1 MVEITNEAPSLTK
14 KLSLIQAEL
23 KAPKNLYNKFGQY
36 YYRNAESI
44 QEALKPFEVK
54 YGVTTILNDS
64 IEEIGG
70 RVYVKATATIFDTE
84 TGESIEVSAYAREAE
99 TKKGMDDA
107 QVTGATSSYARKYAL
122 NGLFLLDDTK
132 DVDSE
137 EYQTQAKGEANKA
150 TPKKESKSKAETQ
163 EPTKPLTD
171 EEMQFLTKRYTG
183 DNLQKLLDFYHIE
196 KIEDISPDVGRNL
209 IKQIVARAK
218 KAKESNS

>member
-70 RVYVKATATIFDTE
+70 RVYVKATATIYDTDSA
-84 TGESIEVSAYAREAE
+84 ESIAVTAYAREAE

-137 EYQTQAKGEANKA
+137 EYQAQAKGEANKA
-150 TPKKESKSKAETQ
+150 TSKPKAKAEPKT
-163 EPTKPLTD
+163 EPKPSEPLN
-171 EEMQFLTKRYTG
+171 EKEMQFLKQRYTG
-183 DNLQKLLDFYHIE
+183 DNLAKLLEFYHIE
-196 KIEDISPDVGRNL
+196 RIEDINPEVGKNL

-218 KAKESNS
+218 QAKGE

>member
-84 TGESIEVSAYAREAE
+84 TGDSIEVSAYAREAE

-137 EYQTQAKGEANKA
+137 EYQAQSKGEANKA
-150 TPKKESKSKAETQ
+150 TPKKESKPKAETQ

-183 DNLQKLLDFYHIE
+183 DNLQKLLEFYHIE

-209 IKQIVARAK
+209 IKQIVARTK

>member
-1 MVEITNEAPSLTK
+1 MADKRILKE
-14 KLSLIQAEL
+14 KLQKIQVEL
-23 KAPKNLYNKFGQY
+23 KAPKTLYNKFGQY

-44 QEALKPFEVK
+44 QEALKPLEDK
-54 YGVTTILNDS
+54 YKVSVVLSDS

-70 RVYVKATATIFDTE
+70 RIYVKATATISDTE
-84 TGESIEVSAYAREAE
+84 TDESISVYAYAREAE

-137 EYQTQAKGEANKA
+137 EYQAQGKGEANKA
-150 TPKKESKSKAETQ
+150 TPKKESKPKSEPKAEV
-163 EPTKPLTD
+163 KPLTD
-171 EEMQFLTKRYTG
+171 EELEFLTKRYTG
-183 DNLQKLLDFYHIE
+183 DNLAKLLDFY
-196 KIEDISPDVGRNL
+196 KIKTLDQIAPDVARNL

-218 KAKESNS
+218 AKEAQNG